1 VDAKKFIKG
10 ERMVLDGSAA
20 RSNAVAPGREGE
32 KSLSRQRRSNRA
44 WFKKPISKLQPRLR
58 SFRRFERT

>member
-44 WFKKPISKLQPRLR
+44 
-58 SFRRFERT
+58 